1 MVFGALSL
9 DEYKLMKRAGFR
21 MLLFGLESASQR
33 ILDEV
38 NKGLKVEDIV
48 NSCKIAKEAGLTVH
62 ITIMFGYPNASREEE
77 LQTFRLARKLME
89 NGYADTLQSTLLIPY
104 PGTGLYRKAVENGW
118 LRFSPG
124 EWNHWDM
131 SEPILKSDDVSPE
144 EIKKL
149 CDETYKL
156 FWSPKYI
163 FRKLLSIRSVGDLKF
178 TFRGARRVMG
188 HIRDFK

>member
-1 MVFGALSL
+1 
-9 DEYKLMKRAGFR
+9 
-21 MLLFGLESASQR
+21 
-33 ILDEV
+33 
-38 NKGLKVEDIV
+38 
-48 NSCKIAKEAGLTVH
+48 
-62 ITIMFGYPNASREEE
+62 
-77 LQTFRLARKLME
+77 
-89 NGYADTLQSTLLIPY
+89 
-104 PGTGLYRKAVENGW
+104 
-118 LRFSPG
+118 
-124 EWNHWDM
+124 
-131 SEPILKSDDVSPE
+131 LKSDDVSPE